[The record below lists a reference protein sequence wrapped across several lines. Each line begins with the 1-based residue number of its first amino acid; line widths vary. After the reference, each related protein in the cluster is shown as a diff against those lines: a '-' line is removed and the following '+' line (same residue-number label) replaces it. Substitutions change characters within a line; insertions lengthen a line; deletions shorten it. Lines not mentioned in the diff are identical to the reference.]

1 VRPKI
6 KISGIMSAEDARAAL
21 DLGADY
27 ISFENIKTSKRYLDF
42 SQITTITNEIPLN
55 LRNKLVLTTDS
66 GSYDT
71 LMQVLRKADISA
83 AQPRYPN
90 VKTADV
96 IKMRKSGIRIF
107 QYEYLSSSADIF
119 NVNLSKD
126 AYDYAV
132 FDIRPTFVSKVDR
145 FTRNYKVARIVRD
158 IFNEIKTNIPLDF
171 YGVSGELNLES
182 IFTFI
187 QVCKPS
193 LIDLSI
199 QLESQHSVYKSH
211 DRMSQFFG
219 KLNTVFPNVTN

>member
-1 VRPKI
+1 
-6 KISGIMSAEDARAAL
+6 MSAEDARAAL

-27 ISFENIKTSKRYLDF
+27 ISFENVKTSKRYLDF
-42 SQITTITNEIPLN
+42 SQITAITTEISQN
-55 LRNKLVLTTDS
+55 HRNKLVLSTDS

-83 AQPRYPN
+83 AQPKSPN
-90 VKTADV
+90 VKTTDI

-107 QYEYLSSSADIF
+107 QYEYLTSSADIF
-119 NVNLSKD
+119 NVNLNSD
-126 AYDYAV
+126 SYDYAI

-158 IFNEIKTNIPLDF
+158 IFNEIKSNISLDF
-171 YGVSGELNLES
+171 YGVSGELSLES

-193 LIDLSI
+193 LIDLSV
-199 QLESQHSVYKSH
+199 QFESQHSVYKSY

>member
-1 VRPKI
+1 
-6 KISGIMSAEDARAAL
+6 MSAEDARAAL

-199 QLESQHSVYKSH
+199 QFESQHSIYKSY

-219 KLNTVFPNVTN
+219 KLNTVFPNVAN

>member
-1 VRPKI
+1 
-6 KISGIMSAEDARAAL
+6 MSADDARAAL
-21 DLGADY
+21 ELGADY
-27 ISFENIKTSKRYLDF
+27 VTFENVKTSKRYLDF
-42 SQITTITNEIPLN
+42 SQITRITAEIPQN
-55 LRNKLVLTTDS
+55 HKNKLVLSTDS
-66 GSYDT
+66 GSYDS
-71 LMQVLRKADISA
+71 LMQVLRKSDISA

-90 VKTADV
+90 VTTTDV

-107 QYEYLSSSADIF
+107 QYEYLTSSADIF
-119 NVNLSKD
+119 NVNMNPDS
-126 AYDYAV
+126 YDYAI

-145 FTRNYKVARIVRD
+145 FTRNYKVARVVRD
-158 IFNEIKTNIPLDF
+158 IFNEIKSNISLDF
-171 YGVSGELNLES
+171 YGVSGELSLES

-199 QLESQHSVYKSH
+199 QFESQHSVYKSH

>member
-1 VRPKI
+1 
-6 KISGIMSAEDARAAL
+6 MSAEDARAAL

-27 ISFENIKTSKRYLDF
+27 VSFENVKASKRYLDF
-42 SQITTITNEIPLN
+42 SQITAITTEISQN
-55 LRNKLVLTTDS
+55 YKNKLVLSTDS

-83 AQPRYPN
+83 AQPRHPN
-90 VKTADV
+90 VKTTDV

-107 QYEYLSSSADIF
+107 QYEYLTSSADIF
-119 NVNLSKD
+119 NVNLNPDS
-126 AYDYAV
+126 YDYAV

-145 FTRNYKVARIVRD
+145 FTHNYKVARIVRD
-158 IFNEIKTNIPLDF
+158 IFNEIKSNTSLDF
-171 YGVSGELNLES
+171 YGVSGELSLES

-199 QLESQHSVYKSH
+199 QFESHHSVYKSY

>member
-6 KISGIMSAEDARAAL
+6 KISGIMSADDARAAL

-27 ISFENIKTSKRYLDF
+27 ISFENVKTSKRYLDF
-42 SQITTITNEIPLN
+42 SQITAITSEIPQKYKN
-55 LRNKLVLTTDS
+55 RLVLATDA

-83 AQPRYPN
+83 AQPKFPN
-90 VKTADV
+90 IKTTDV
-96 IKMRKSGIRIF
+96 IKMRKSRIRIF
-107 QYEYLSSSADIF
+107 HYEYLSSSADIF
-119 NVNLSKD
+119 NVGLSND

-158 IFNEIKTNIPLDF
+158 IFSEIKANIPLDF
-171 YGVSGELNLES
+171 YGVSGELSLES

-199 QLESQHSVYKSH
+199 QFESQHSVYKSY
-211 DRMSQFFG
+211 DRMAQFFT
-219 KLNTVFPNVTN
+219 KLNTVFPNVKN

>member
-1 VRPKI
+1 MRPKI

-42 SQITTITNEIPLN
+42 SQITAITNEIPQN
-55 LRNKLVLTTDS
+55 YKNKLVLATDS

-71 LMQVLRKADISA
+71 LMQVMRKADISA

-90 VKTADV
+90 VKITDI

-158 IFNEIKTNIPLDF
+158 IFN
-171 YGVSGELNLES
+171 
-182 IFTFI
+182 
-187 QVCKPS
+187 
-193 LIDLSI
+193 
-199 QLESQHSVYKSH
+199 
-211 DRMSQFFG
+211 
-219 KLNTVFPNVTN
+219 

>member
-1 VRPKI
+1 MRPKI

-199 QLESQHSVYKSH
+199 QFESQHSIYKSY

-219 KLNTVFPNVTN
+219 KLNTVFPNVAN

>member
-1 VRPKI
+1 MRPKI

-42 SQITTITNEIPLN
+42 SQITAITNEIPQN
-55 LRNKLVLTTDS
+55 YKNKLVLATDS

-90 VKTADV
+90 VKITDI

-158 IFNEIKTNIPLDF
+158 IFNEIKSNIPLDF

-199 QLESQHSVYKSH
+199 QFESQHSVYKSY
-211 DRMSQFFG
+211 DRMSHFFG
-219 KLNTVFPNVTN
+219 KLNTVFPNVAN

>member
-1 VRPKI
+1 
-6 KISGIMSAEDARAAL
+6 MSADDARAAL
-21 DLGADY
+21 ELGADY
-27 ISFENIKTSKRYLDF
+27 VTFENVKTSKRYLDF
-42 SQITTITNEIPLN
+42 SQITTITAEIPQN
-55 LRNKLVLTTDS
+55 YKNKLVLSTDS

-90 VKTADV
+90 VTITDV

-107 QYEYLSSSADIF
+107 QYEYLTSSADIF
-119 NVNLSKD
+119 NVNMNPDS
-126 AYDYAV
+126 YDYAI

-145 FTRNYKVARIVRD
+145 FTRNYKVARVVRD
-158 IFNEIKTNIPLDF
+158 IFNEIKSNIFLDF
-171 YGVSGELNLES
+171 YGVSGELSLES

-199 QLESQHSVYKSH
+199 QFESQHSVYKSH

>member
-1 VRPKI
+1 MRPKI
-6 KISGIMSAEDARAAL
+6 KISGIMSADDARAAL

-27 ISFENIKTSKRYLDF
+27 ISFENVKTSKRYLDF
-42 SQITTITNEIPLN
+42 SQITAITAEIPQN
-55 LRNKLVLTTDS
+55 YKNRLVLATDS

-83 AQPRYPN
+83 AQPKFPN
-90 VKTADV
+90 IKTTDV

-107 QYEYLSSSADIF
+107 HYEYITSSADIF
-119 NVNLSKD
+119 NIGLSND

-158 IFNEIKTNIPLDF
+158 IFNEIKSNISLDF
-171 YGVSGELNLES
+171 YGVSGELSLES

-199 QLESQHSVYKSH
+199 QFESQHSMYKSY
-211 DRMSQFFG
+211 DRMAQFFT
-219 KLNTVFPNVTN
+219 KLNTVFPNVKS

>member
-1 VRPKI
+1 
-6 KISGIMSAEDARAAL
+6 MSADDARAAL
-21 DLGADY
+21 ELGADY
-27 ISFENIKTSKRYLDF
+27 VTFENVKTSKRYLDF
-42 SQITTITNEIPLN
+42 SQITTITAEIPQN
-55 LRNKLVLTTDS
+55 YKNKLVLSTDS

-90 VKTADV
+90 VTITDV

-107 QYEYLSSSADIF
+107 QYEYLTSSADIF
-119 NVNLSKD
+119 NVNMNPDS
-126 AYDYAV
+126 YDYAI

-145 FTRNYKVARIVRD
+145 FTGNYKIARVVRD
-158 IFNEIKTNIPLDF
+158 IFNEIKSNISLDF
-171 YGVSGELNLES
+171 YGVSGELSLES

-199 QLESQHSVYKSH
+199 QFESQHSVYKSH

>member
-1 VRPKI
+1 
-6 KISGIMSAEDARAAL
+6 MSADDARAAL

-27 ISFENIKTSKRYLDF
+27 ISFENVKTSKRYLDF
-42 SQITTITNEIPLN
+42 SQITAITAEIPQN
-55 LRNKLVLTTDS
+55 YKNRLVLATDS

-83 AQPRYPN
+83 AQPKFPN
-90 VKTADV
+90 IKTTDV

-107 QYEYLSSSADIF
+107 HYEYITSSADIF
-119 NVNLSKD
+119 NIGLSND

-158 IFNEIKTNIPLDF
+158 IFNEIKSNISLDF
-171 YGVSGELNLES
+171 YGVSGELSLES

-199 QLESQHSVYKSH
+199 QFESQHSMYKSY
-211 DRMSQFFG
+211 DRMAQFFT
-219 KLNTVFPNVTN
+219 KLNTVFPNVKS

>member
-1 VRPKI
+1 MRPKI
-6 KISGIMSAEDARAAL
+6 KISGIMSTEDARAAL

-199 QLESQHSVYKSH
+199 QFESQHSIYKSY

-219 KLNTVFPNVTN
+219 KLNTVFPNVAN

>member
-1 VRPKI
+1 
-6 KISGIMSAEDARAAL
+6 MSAEDAMAAL

-27 ISFENIKTSKRYLDF
+27 ISFENVKTSKRYLDF
-42 SQITTITNEIPLN
+42 SQITTITSESPQNH
-55 LRNKLVLTTDS
+55 RNKLVLSTGS

-199 QLESQHSVYKSH
+199 QFESQHSIYKSY

-219 KLNTVFPNVTN
+219 KLNTVFPNVAN

>member
-1 VRPKI
+1 
-6 KISGIMSAEDARAAL
+6 MSAEDARAAL

-90 VKTADV
+90 VKTTDV

-107 QYEYLSSSADIF
+107 QYEYLASSADIF
-119 NVNLSKD
+119 NVNLNPDS
-126 AYDYAV
+126 YYYAI

-158 IFNEIKTNIPLDF
+158 IFNEIKSNISLDF
-171 YGVSGELNLES
+171 YGVSGELSLES

-199 QLESQHSVYKSH
+199 QFESQHSVYKSY